1 MKYTQ
6 NESVKLVWF
15 EDMKKDMGAMI
26 KDIGKFIGFQVP
38 DDSVESLVTHMRID
52 NFKKND
58 AVNKKPPV
66 GTVPD
71 HVRENHNFIRKGIV
85 GDGKSHFVSS
95 VVEEEF
101 DNWVLEN
108 NKDEDGNVIENTVV

>member
-1 MKYTQ
+1 MKRDLA
-6 NESVKLVWF
+6 SVVEIL
-15 EDMKKDMGAMI
+15 EE
-26 KDIGKFIGFQVP
+26 FIGYKLP
-38 DDSVESLVTHMRID
+38 PNALPGLLSHMHID
-52 NFKKND
+52 NFRKND
-58 AVNKKPPV
+58 AVNMKPPV

-101 DNWVLEN
+101 DNWVLDN